1 MLSTQQIPILS
12 YHYLIDQFINNPTKG
27 MKRQPRSKNPYPYD
41 NSPPRKTN
49 KPPSPSFM
57 EGLNYTLV
65 AICAGIFILG
75 IGVGIALSSGQTIS
89 TPNVASR
96 EVIDRSAPNPEIC
109 VQFGASAIVSDLRVF
124 ITLNPFN
131 VYVTQPNMK
140 PGCVLRKNNWSIL
153 EQQKLIS
160 DEQVRQCKNRM
171 NTFAF
176 TGTLESS
183 PRIECVYQNDAA
195 GNLFFNR
202 PGTVDPKKT
211 EDF

>member
-1 MLSTQQIPILS
+1 
-12 YHYLIDQFINNPTKG
+12 
-27 MKRQPRSKNPYPYD
+27 MKRPPRSKNSSPYD
-41 NSPPRKTN
+41 NYSEPNNRKSG
-49 KPPSPSFM
+49 KSSSLL
-57 EGLNYTLV
+57 GGINYTLA

-75 IGVGIALSSGQTIS
+75 IGVGIALSTGQATNG
-89 TPNVASR
+89 PNVASR

-153 EQQKLIS
+153 EQQKLIT
-160 DEQVRQCKNRM
+160 DQQVRECKNRM
-171 NTFAF
+171 NTFGF

-183 PRIECVYQNDAA
+183 PKIECIYQNDSA
-195 GNLFFNR
+195 GNLFLNR
-202 PGTVDPKKT
+202 PGTIDPTPT
-211 EDF
+211 EKF